1 MRPDSF
7 TKNAPGKVI
16 QAQKGYWTYLPDPLP
31 PQLSWTEDLVAA
43 LSQADLALGELAG
56 LGRTLLNPHLL
67 IRPFMHQEAVV
78 SSRIEGTQA
87 SLSDLF
93 RYEAGQLTLFEE
105 RSDVREVHNYV
116 RAMEY
121 GLERLKEL
129 PVSLRLIR
137 ELHGLLMEG
146 VRGEGKKPGEF
157 RDSYN
162 WIGPPN
168 CTVKTARYVPPPV
181 SHMHDAL
188 HALEEFL
195 HSPSEMPP
203 LVRLALIHYQF
214 EAIHPFLDGNGRI
227 GRLLMSLLACAWN
240 LLPQPL
246 LYLSA
251 YFEAHRDDYYDLL
264 LAVSRRGVWEE
275 WVTFFLRG
283 VKEQCGDT
291 VARIKHLQDL
301 RGYYRVQV
309 QRTHASARLLD
320 VVDMLFLNPV
330 LTVRRVE
337 GEVGV
342 TFQTAQRYVDW
353 LVELGILMEV
363 TGKGRNRLYAARDV
377 ILAVEAPGGE
387 GSG

>member
-1 MRPDSF
+1 MEGHWAYVP
-7 TKNAPGKVI
+7 A
-16 QAQKGYWTYLPDPLP
+16 PLP
-31 PQLSWTEDLVAA
+31 PQFSWTQNLVSV

-67 IRPFMHQEAVV
+67 VRPFMHQEAVV

-93 RYEAGQLTLFEE
+93 RYEVGQLALFQD
-105 RSDVREVHNYV
+105 RPDVHEVHNYV
-116 RAMEY
+116 RAMEH
-121 GLERLKEL
+121 GLNRLKEL
-129 PVSLRLIR
+129 PLSLRLIR

-146 VRGEGKKPGEF
+146 ARGEEKKPGEF

-162 WIGPPN
+162 WIGAKT

-195 HSPSEMPP
+195 HSPSDLPP

-227 GRLLMSLLACAWN
+227 GRLLISLLTCAWN
-240 LLPQPL
+240 MLPQPL

-251 YFEAHRDDYYDLL
+251 YFEAERDSYYDLL
-264 LAVSRRGVWEE
+264 FAVSQGGAWEE

-283 VKEQCGDT
+283 VKEQCGDA
-291 VARIKHLQDL
+291 VKRIKHLQDL

-309 QRTHASARLLD
+309 QRARAPARLLD

-337 GEVGV
+337 DELGV
-342 TFQTAQRYVDW
+342 TFQTAQRYINR
-353 LVELGILMEV
+353 LTELGILTEV
-363 TGKGRNRLYAARDV
+363 TGKGRNRLYAAMNV
-377 ILAVEAPGGE
+377 ILALETPAGE
-387 GSG
+387 DAG

>member
-43 LSQADLALGELAG
+43 LSQAGLALGELAG

-146 VRGEGKKPGEF
+146 VRDEGKKPGEF

-283 VKEQCGDT
+283 VKEQCGDA

>member
-7 TKNAPGKVI
+7 TKNAPGKVT
-16 QAQKGYWTYLPDPLP
+16 QAPKGYWTYLPDPLP
-31 PQLSWTEDLVAA
+31 PQLSWIGDLVAT
-43 LSQADLALGELAG
+43 LSQASLALGELAG

-93 RYEAGQLTLFEE
+93 RYEAGQLALFEE

-121 GLERLKEL
+121 GVERLKEL

-157 RDSYN
+157 RNSDN

-168 CTVKTARYVPPPV
+168 CTVETAKYVPPPV

-195 HSPSEMPP
+195 HSPSELPP
-203 LVRLALIHYQF
+203 LVRMALIHYQF

-227 GRLLMSLLACAWN
+227 GRLLISLLVCAWN

-251 YFEAHRDDYYDLL
+251 YFEAHRDSYYDLL
-264 LAVSRRGVWEE
+264 LAVSQRGAWEE

-283 VKEQCGDT
+283 VKEQCGDA

-301 RGYYRVQV
+301 RGYYRVRV
-309 QRTHASARLLD
+309 QTARTPARLLD

-342 TFQTAQRYVDW
+342 TFQTAQRYVDR
-353 LVELGILMEV
+353 LAALDILTEV
-363 TGKGRNRLYAARDV
+363 TGKGRNRVYGAMDV
-377 ILAVEAPGGE
+377 IRALESPVGE
-387 GSG
+387 DSG

>member
-283 VKEQCGDT
+283 VKEQCGDA

>member
-43 LSQADLALGELAG
+43 LSQAGLALGELAG

-283 VKEQCGDT
+283 VKEQCGDA

>member
-16 QAQKGYWTYLPDPLP
+16 QAQKGYWTYLPDPIP

-283 VKEQCGDT
+283 VKEQCGDA

>member
-16 QAQKGYWTYLPDPLP
+16 QAQKGYWTYLPDPIP

-240 LLPQPL
+240 LLPHPL

>member
-16 QAQKGYWTYLPDPLP
+16 QAQKGYWTYLPDPIP

>member
-16 QAQKGYWTYLPDPLP
+16 QAQKGYWTYLPDPIP

-93 RYEAGQLTLFEE
+93 RYEAGQHTLFEE